1 MPPSGAGSRSPAA
14 IGWGLAAG
22 ESYRRFGRRLSRSA
36 SIITGKAAKN
46 KGRSSIDDQSG
57 FTATRSKVVVI
68 AHSRRIDARSLG
80 ERRHHRHRV
89 KSNAQLRQLLEQLLE
104 QRWSPQQIR
113 TGICAEGPPMSR
125 ACGCATRASTRPSIS
140 PVGVPAPVEAGSAT
154 SVTAARRRGRPA
166 DENSPNSPRTA
177 ITSSAS
183 CSSDNLVRGSKL
195 DDFSV
200 CSQIV
205 LANNSEYSARPSN
218 RAAIR
223 HDGLCR

>member
-89 KSNAQLRQLLEQLLE
+89 KSNAQLRQLLEQLLA

-140 PVGVPAPVEAGSAT
+140 PVGVPDPSKLAPQHRSPLLAGAG
-154 SVTAARRRGRPA
+154 ARQTKTRR
-166 DENSPNSPRTA
+166 T
-177 ITSSAS
+177 
-183 CSSDNLVRGSKL
+183 VRGPRSL
-195 DDFSV
+195 
-200 CSQIV
+200 
-205 LANNSEYSARPSN
+205 ARPVA
-218 RAAIR
+218 RPII
-223 HDGLCR
+223 L